1 MTERP
6 IVLKA
11 HEVRAILAGEKTQM
25 RLVLKP
31 QPDHDGWV
39 KYGETS
45 SSAGSAYIGNATSG
59 GICTHIICP
68 LGRPGDRLWVRETWQ
83 AIHVSIDPETGYGDD
98 VWHSKEIPVDD
109 GSGYW
114 RVAYA
119 ASDLDAHLP
128 PEERAFPWRQSI
140 HMPRWASRITLEVTG
155 VRVERLQEI
164 TEEDARAE
172 GITDGGC
179 LTCGES
185 EPCGRS
191 NPLPDAR
198 DAFAW
203 TWQQIEKP
211 GATWFDNPWVWV
223 VSFKRVRA

>member
-11 HEVRAILAGEKTQM
+11 HEVRAILASEKTQM

-39 KYGETS
+39 KYGETP
-45 SSAGSAYIGNATSG
+45 SSAGSAYTGNATSG
-59 GICTHIICP
+59 GICTRIVCP

-98 VWHSKEIPVDD
+98 VWHSKVIPIDD
-109 GSGYW
+109 DDGYW
-114 RVAYA
+114 RAVYA
-119 ASDLDAHLP
+119 ASDPQANEFTED
-128 PEERAFPWRQSI
+128 RGFPWRPSI

-164 TEEDARAE
+164 TEDDARAE
-172 GITDGGC
+172 GIAVLNDTAY
-179 LTCGES
+179 S
-185 EPCGRS
+185 PHEPEGKNAYGS
-191 NPLPDAR
+191 AR
-198 DAFAW
+198 GAFVAYW
-203 TWQQIEKP
+203 DSLAKP
-211 GATWFDNPWVWV
+211 GVRWYDNPWVWV
-223 VSFKRVRA
+223 VSFKRV